1 MFPMSMDTENHVF
14 TGGEL
19 KKKKKVWLCKLVTH
33 SAIHR
38 QVSQQYLNICEYPS
52 NT

>member
-19 KKKKKVWLCKLVTH
+19 KKKKK
-33 SAIHR
+33 SGF
-38 QVSQQYLNICEYPS
+38 VSLLPIAPFIDKYPS